1 MTATIIRQYYLETIE
16 ARLRVNP
23 ICALLGPRQCGKT
36 TLAKQWINKTDLPVH
51 VFDLEDP
58 DDTQALTHPKLTLE
72 PLEGLII
79 IDEIQRRPELFPYLR
94 VLVDRKPKLKLLILG
109 SASQDLIRQ
118 SSETLAG
125 RISYIEITPFSLQE
139 VKEATQLWIRGGFA
153 KSYLAENNE
162 DSFRWRLD
170 YIRTFLEKDIPSFG
184 FKLSPQNMRRFWIML
199 CDYHGNIFNSAEL
212 GRSLD
217 LDHKTVKRYLDILSG
232 TFMIRTLQPWFEN
245 ISKRQVKSCKIYFR
259 DSGLLHGLLNLP
271 SFEKLSTSRKAGAS
285 WEGFAMEEIIR
296 FEKAD
301 SQNCFFWA
309 TQSGAEVDLY
319 IIQDNK
325 RSAFEFKYSNT
336 PKITKSMHAAIET
349 LKLDYL
355 TVIIPGK
362 AEYFLSEQVKVYG
375 LEKYIESRMQKKT
388 ET

>member
-79 IDEIQRRPELFPYLR
+79 IDEIQRRPDLFPYLR

-184 FKLSPQNMRRFWIML
+184 FNLSPQNMRRFWIML

-301 SQNCFFWA
+301 SHNCFFWA